1 MRCARLRRSCDSF
14 ASEKHSEQIEFTVVA
29 FFTLQGLTNMG
40 KAQRVRDKKRRQN
53 MTGLASVAQMEA
65 EAKANEPLV
74 EDGPKVPLLKKVI
87 VYYLNK

>member
-1 MRCARLRRSCDSF
+1 
-14 ASEKHSEQIEFTVVA
+14 
-29 FFTLQGLTNMG
+29 
-40 KAQRVRDKKRRQN
+40 

-74 EDGPKVPLLKKVI
+74 EEGPKVPLLKKVI